1 MVISDK
7 QTLRRCVKQ
16 AVRRAAVVETL
27 LNFDAARGEMGIKA
41 LTTSIPKAEGLTP
54 LQADAA
60 AAFAAMDALEMPIED
75 IPRAAL
81 IQSGYT
87 REAYL
92 REILDQ
98 MRAKRVFAC
107 VSIRDAQSAVF
118 EDDRIAPLLTLPED
132 FFAPGRYGVE
142 YARRAEEIRLA
153 AQQCGAR
160 DVLIR
165 QFDEDALRFCL
176 IPVCE
181 DERLRLHVRLD
192 TCAQADGFLRQ
203 LDASHTVRALAFGD
217 ETVEPMLIEAAATRR
232 RLLVRV
238 NKRIP
243 LALEKLGL
251 RFVPYA
257 KMEAEGYSYL
267 KYLFEN

>member
-87 REAYL
+87 REAYAG
-92 REILDQ
+92 E
-98 MRAKRVFAC
+98 A
-107 VSIRDAQSAVF
+107 
-118 EDDRIAPLLTLPED
+118 RI
-132 FFAPGRYGVE
+132 
-142 YARRAEEIRLA
+142 
-153 AQQCGAR
+153 C
-160 DVLIR
+160 
-165 QFDEDALRFCL
+165 
-176 IPVCE
+176 
-181 DERLRLHVRLD
+181 LRLHSG
-192 TCAQADGFLRQ
+192 CA
-203 LDASHTVRALAFGD
+203 
-217 ETVEPMLIEAAATRR
+217 ER
-232 RLLVRV
+232 RL
-238 NKRIP
+238 
-243 LALEKLGL
+243 
-251 RFVPYA
+251 
-257 KMEAEGYSYL
+257 
-267 KYLFEN
+267 